1 MLELVSSP
9 FQRPAQN
16 ASEILQVH
24 QMAQDFRMEVE
35 CREQFA
41 AYCDWYDRT
50 ALKHQQEWAAMQK
63 DVQLRSFFR
72 RNRS

>member
-1 MLELVSSP
+1 MLESVSSP
-9 FQRPAQN
+9 FQIPAQN
-16 ASEILQVH
+16 AIEILQVH
-24 QMAQDFRMEVE
+24 QMAQDFRREVE

-50 ALKHQQEWAAMQK
+50 ALQHQQEWAAMQK
-63 DVQLRSFFR
+63 DVQLRGYFR